1 VRKGCFLTNEEKTDS
16 DAPMH
21 QGNLDSSDLGFAP
34 DAPTDGRKLYEWE
47 SRWPETARQ
56 CMRKEFVYLILFLVG
71 PCVALALHISKVLHI
86 PLEVL
91 GALAG
96 ISGGSA
102 FAVKWF
108 YHSIAKGLWH
118 LDRCYWRI
126 ITPIVSGTIAFFS
139 AILVRSD
146 MLNIFNLNT
155 FEKPLNIII
164 LGFVAGYF
172 SDSAIAK
179 FAEVAASLFGQTS
192 SIKKG
197 SDRSNP

>member
-1 VRKGCFLTNEEKTDS
+1 MLKGCFLSNKENADS
-16 DAPMH
+16 QADEPH
-21 QGNLDSSDLGFAP
+21 DNLGSSDLGFAP
-34 DAPTDGRKLYEWE
+34 EAPTDGRKLYDWK
-47 SRWPETARQ
+47 SRWPEEARKY
-56 CMRKEFVYLILFLVG
+56 MRAEFFYLILILVG
-71 PCVALALHISKVLHI
+71 PCIALALNLMNKLNMPPEI
-86 PLEVL
+86 L

-96 ISGGSA
+96 ISGGAA

-126 ITPIVSGTIAFFS
+126 ITPIVSGVIAFFS

-146 MLNIFNLNT
+146 LLNIFNLST
-155 FEKPLNIII
+155 FAKPSNIII

-192 SIKKG
+192 FGKKK
-197 SDRSNP
+197 SD

>member
-1 VRKGCFLTNEEKTDS
+1 VFKGCFLSNEEKTGS
-16 DAPMH
+16 DDPVH
-21 QGNLDSSDLGFAP
+21 QGNANPSDLGFAP

-47 SRWPETARQ
+47 SRWPKPARQ
-56 CMRKEFVYLILFLVG
+56 CMQREFVYLIFILVG
-71 PCVALALHISKVLHI
+71 PCVALALHISKVLHM
-86 PLEVL
+86 PLEIL

-102 FAVKWF
+102 FAIKWF

-126 ITPIVSGTIAFFS
+126 ITPIVSGVIAFFS

-197 SDRSNP
+197 SDRSNS